1 MTSNTTYYLYDV
13 ITKKTGD
20 ERYLKKTDYVTYS
33 LPIATS
39 TTLGGIKIGDGLDI
53 ASDGT
58 VSVDLVS
65 TWAELQGKPFTS
77 VSSGDFT
84 TVDGL
89 LAVNTSKYYDKTEVN
104 NLIANLK
111 KATITIVDSLPS
123 TGEEGII
130 YFVGSSAP
138 YEQYVWE
145 NSGWIDI
152 GSTEVDLTPYV
163 KYETAL
169 MANKIVLGGTTSK
182 SVKSSVFGVTT
193 SVSNNSSNIPTS
205 AGVYSYGESI
215 RSELETAVN
224 TKQDKF
230 KIGSGIAFNNNI
242 LSVKTGTYVLGLDYF
257 TKEKSYGN
265 SLEDTNDILLKLP
278 DIDTGNVYDN
288 SEALEALQVAWQSA
302 ITSFSVPQLIT
313 ISHIQSYD
321 GEIIADHAVFH
332 VHTIDDKVYMF
343 KTFVFNT
350 NNKYSS
356 TYSSTATIEYSLKL
370 NISIEPPTL
379 ECVCKIYE

>member
-1 MTSNTTYYLYDV
+1 MASNMTYYLYDV
-13 ITKKTGD
+13 ITKETGD
-20 ERYLKKTDYVTYS
+20 ERYLKKTDYVAYS

-77 VSSGDFT
+77 VSSTDFT

-89 LAVNTSKYYDKTEVN
+89 LAVNASKYYDKTEVN
-104 NLIANLK
+104 NLISNLK

-169 MANKIVLGGTTSK
+169 TANKIVLGGTTSK

-193 SVSNNSSNIPTS
+193 SVSNDSSNIPTS
-205 AGVYSYGESI
+205 AGVYAYGEGI

-224 TKQDKF
+224 TKQNKF
-230 KIGSGIAFNNNI
+230 KIGLGLMLNNSI
-242 LSVKTGTYVLGLDYF
+242 LSVKTGTSILGLDYF
-257 TKEKSYGN
+257 TSEKTYGN
-265 SLEDTNDILLKLP
+265 AMEDTNDILLKLP

-288 SEALEALQVAWQSA
+288 SEALESLQVAWQTA
-302 ITSFSVPQLIT
+302 CGSFNIPQLLT

-321 GEIIADHAVFH
+321 GETIVDYAVFH
-332 VHTIDDKVYMF
+332 IHTIDDKVYMF

-370 NISIEPPTL
+370 NISVEPATL